1 MRSALPVETD
11 KTTQKQVYYWWRQR
25 SSAIWRPHDNAFL
38 SAMASIQ
45 QDQTTAGSA
54 PPSANV
60 SARLIES
67 HGQVRGMMLLA
78 EGLIETLAAST
89 IEISMDGTFGTNNA
103 GHELLG
109 VLAEMDGT
117 GVPLAY
123 CFLDTRD
130 LPEDGCKINIIKEVL
145 NALKDRG
152 IDPQFVGCDKDS
164 AEIAAFRSVWP
175 QSKIQLCYWHVLRAV
190 RQRLASSIA
199 TSTKQYHAFE
209 VTSIVPGVE
218 TCWGSTKGNRH
229 DKRLCRCACKLQVE
243 KWDKQGKMEC
253 SKEESVI
260 IIQLISRHFNEHTSF
275 PTLLGTYLT
284 VDELH
289 RKQAKEAYDICRAKD
304 WARVWAYLWVNWY
317 CKEEW
322 ILWARG
328 AGEKIPIL
336 KSTMV
341 T

>member
-1 MRSALPVETD
+1 AAHRGSSSTSSGTRSGEDTIAEHSCKSRLNIQLKPQSQLIHLDLHHIGHKPYYDRSIPPIALEFIEARLDSTPGQIFQDMRSALPVETD

-152 IDPQFVGCDKDS
+152 IDPQYSS
-164 AEIAAFRSVWP
+164 AIGMFFAR
-175 QSKIQLCYWHVLRAV
+175 C
-190 RQRLASSIA
+190 
-199 TSTKQYHAFE
+199 
-209 VTSIVPGVE
+209 
-218 TCWGSTKGNRH
+218 GSG
-229 DKRLCRCACKLQVE
+229 L
-243 KWDKQGKMEC
+243 
-253 SKEESVI
+253 
-260 IIQLISRHFNEHTSF
+260 
-275 PTLLGTYLT
+275 PLL
-284 VDELH
+284 
-289 RKQAKEAYDICRAKD
+289 
-304 WARVWAYLWVNWY
+304 
-317 CKEEW
+317 
-322 ILWARG
+322 
-328 AGEKIPIL
+328 
-336 KSTMV
+336 
-341 T
+341 